1 MAPESKGK
9 EVWNRRSSQREI
21 IAKLL
26 RVIGK
31 FQFQE
36 QYIYLLKVKGFKA

>member
-1 MAPESKGK
+1 MAPESKEK

-31 FQFQE
+31 FQFHE
-36 QYIYLLKVKGFKA
+36 QYTYLLKVKEF